1 MELKANCSI
10 CNRQTADLSIHS
22 LQTTNSYQFCWQVK
36 ITQELCIWTQTFGN
50 LHLLQLGCYG
60 LTNKMSGIQQELGDN
75 PQSEKLERIMFYY
88 MTQISVPSCST
99 IFFPVWSGW
108 QLPSERKNFS
118 NSEISETGT
127 CSCYRQMTSKTLPK
141 SLVQIRQKK
150 NLQSHLKKVGTCP
163 LRKLQL
169 WPSYGIKVYVSL
181 HCCSSETKKYFL
193 WTQWNCIHISDKRKK
208 KIFSP
213 YLPVLLTLLLV
224 GVKGTV
230 ICDPLQAL
238 RLPSFLKTIYL
249 KDLKGMEQFSV
260 CC

>member
-163 LRKLQL
+163 L
-169 WPSYGIKVYVSL
+169 SYSFGHHMELKCTFPCTVAVQRQKSIFSELSGIVFTLV
-181 HCCSSETKKYFL
+181 TKE
-193 WTQWNCIHISDKRKK
+193 KK
-208 KIFSP
+208 KSSPHIF
-213 YLPVLLTLLLV
+213 L
-224 GVKGTV
+224 
-230 ICDPLQAL
+230 
-238 RLPSFLKTIYL
+238 SFSHY
-249 KDLKGMEQFSV
+249 F
-260 CC
+260 C